1 MGFAGDKHR
10 LNVALTRAK
19 RHLLLIGSMP
29 VLQSGSEAFKLLL
42 AAACLA
48 ATGKPSCFAF
58 SALENSQLCSFSN
71 SLEVPP

>member
-19 RHLLLIGSMP
+19 CHLLLVGSMP

-42 AAACLA
+42 AKCRSLP
-48 ATGKPSCFAF
+48 GGYRQ
-58 SALENSQLCSFSN
+58 ALLLCSSCPQH
-71 SLEVPP
+71 S

>member
-42 AAACLA
+42 AKCRSLPGGYRQALLL
-48 ATGKPSCFAF
+48 CFF
-58 SALENSQLCSFSN
+58 C
-71 SLEVPP
+71 P